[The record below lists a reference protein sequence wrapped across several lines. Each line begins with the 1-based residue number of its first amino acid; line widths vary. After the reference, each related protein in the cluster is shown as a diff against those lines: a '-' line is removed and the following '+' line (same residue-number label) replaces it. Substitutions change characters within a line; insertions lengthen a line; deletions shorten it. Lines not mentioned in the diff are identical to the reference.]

1 MKNKAV
7 DYIRSMFSVEKI
19 TRKVVMSLL
28 SVVLMGFGIAL
39 FSISKMGVDPYTAMN
54 MGIAYKIGI
63 PFGVWL
69 LFINTFIILFVIA
82 FAHRGLIG
90 IGTVLNMTGVGF
102 SCDLFLKIFSP
113 VFKISNTF
121 ESILLMSVG
130 LVILCF
136 AASLFF
142 TANIGVGAYD
152 TIGFM
157 LERKTGIG
165 YKWCRMFTDFVV
177 IALAFLVSGTDNM
190 GVGTFITAFCMGPL
204 ISFFNRTA
212 SNKILTFD
220 YSAASK
226 KFLTAYIKGQ
236 VYTYADS
243 SLLYNETK

>member
-121 ESILLMSVG
+121 E
-130 LVILCF
+130 
-136 AASLFF
+136 
-142 TANIGVGAYD
+142 
-152 TIGFM
+152 TI
-157 LERKTGIG
+157 EYST
-165 YKWCRMFTDFVV
+165 
-177 IALAFLVSGTDNM
+177 
-190 GVGTFITAFCMGPL
+190 
-204 ISFFNRTA
+204 ISNDRVCTPVA
-212 SNKILTFD
+212 TS
-220 YSAASK
+220 SAIYPVFQNAP
-226 KFLTAYIKGQ
+226 
-236 VYTYADS
+236 
-243 SLLYNETK
+243 